1 MGLAVNI
8 EEEPKYD
15 GWDYTPE
22 ELSDMVLG
30 SAVGIVVGILIVY
43 EINLE

>member
-8 EEEPKYD
+8 EKEPKDD
-15 GWDYTPE
+15 GWDNTSE

-30 SAVGIVVGILIVY
+30 SAVGVVVGILIVHK
-43 EINLE
+43 INL

>member
-1 MGLAVNI
+1 MNI
-8 EEEPKYD
+8 EEESKDD
-15 GWDYTPE
+15 GRNDTPE

-30 SAVGIVVGILIVY
+30 SAVGIVVRILIVY